1 MIRQA
6 PGQIKSPYNIGASC
20 PVLVDVLRTPPNL
33 SSRPLDA
40 IGRYQRKVD
49 MERAARLPIALIR
62 IGQADVFLIMT
73 CILAGSPALYIIGK
87 SVVDENIPRANEVRA
102 LGTVNSPHLRQA
114 SLCSV
119 SHRHRRTCRPVSGS
133 PVTSFLIP
141 GQCRYSTV
149 SPGRPC
155 PSIP

>member
-1 MIRQA
+1 
-6 PGQIKSPYNIGASC
+6 
-20 PVLVDVLRTPPNL
+20 
-33 SSRPLDA
+33 
-40 IGRYQRKVD
+40 

-62 IGQADVFLIMT
+62 IGQADVLLIMT
-73 CILAGSPALYIIGK
+73 CILAVVAGSPALYIIGK
-87 SVVDENIPRANEVRA
+87 SVVDENMPRTNEVHA
-102 LGTVNSPHLRQA
+102 LGTVNSPRLRQA

-133 PVTSFLIP
+133 PVTTSLFIS

-155 PSIP
+155 LSIP